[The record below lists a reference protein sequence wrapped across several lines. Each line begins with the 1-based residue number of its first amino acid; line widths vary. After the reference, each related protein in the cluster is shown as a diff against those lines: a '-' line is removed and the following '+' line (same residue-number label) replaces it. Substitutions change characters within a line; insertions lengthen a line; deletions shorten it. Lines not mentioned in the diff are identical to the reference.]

1 MPMSPPLELFVM
13 QVGLCPICHEKTA
26 RGGEG
31 KKIWLSMKFSAF
43 KWYVNFHAPVDRRRS
58 PVTAEYLF
66 CPLRHVSSDHA
77 GSYHMQYAH
86 GIHHIPVLCF
96 DFVKLTICRH
106 LPIDWS
112 PVFASHCVP
121 YCYTPEP
128 GKAREGAGHG
138 GQVPQVQEVGAR

>member
-1 MPMSPPLELFVM
+1 M

-43 KWYVNFHAPVDRRRS
+43 KWYVNIRALIIDRRRS

-66 CPLRHVSSDHA
+66 CPLTRIPSDRA

-86 GIHHIPVLCF
+86 GMHQFSVLRF
-96 DFVKLTICRH
+96 DFVKLTIYRH

-112 PVFASHCVP
+112 PILAARRVPHCH
-121 YCYTPEP
+121 TPEP
-128 GKAREGAGHG
+128 GEAREGADHR
-138 GQVPQVQEVGAR
+138 GQVPQASTFRYRTSLDDGLI

>member
-1 MPMSPPLELFVM
+1 MRMSPQLESFVM

-43 KWYVNFHAPVDRRRS
+43 KWYVNVRALIDRHRS

-66 CPLRHVSSDHA
+66 CPLTRIPSDRA

-86 GIHHIPVLCF
+86 GIYQLSVLYF
-96 DFVKLTICRH
+96 DFVKLTISRH
-106 LPIDWS
+106 LPIDRP

-121 YCYTPEP
+121 HGHPPEP
-128 GKAREGAGHG
+128 GEAREGAGHG